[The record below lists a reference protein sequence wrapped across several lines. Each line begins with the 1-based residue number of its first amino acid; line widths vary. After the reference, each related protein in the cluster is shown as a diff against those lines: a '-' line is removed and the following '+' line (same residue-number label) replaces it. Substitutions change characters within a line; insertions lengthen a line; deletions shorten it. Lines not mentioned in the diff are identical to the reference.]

1 MVYAHELNNPYSF
14 TISIY
19 SYILSGAILFG
30 RWEDWNYL
38 DGSYFCF
45 ISLSS
50 IGFGDLVPGDRV
62 VGL

>member
-1 MVYAHELNNPYSF
+1 MQPFLLLIRSF
-14 TISIY
+14 IPVFIYLY

-62 VGL
+62 V